1 MNIRSSAESIR
12 QASDHLEG
20 VLRTTSSVLLGLED
34 FLRTANAHRGVLDE
48 LFKCPSSLPFNRL
61 CHLVNAADASVS
73 LASVP
78 GLRDV
83 VDSIENVEQ
92 ALLDAA
98 ASFSATRRRLPSP
111 SGTVTSPSTPTV
123 VPFGGATTSPMAC
136 STVSSQHLD
145 LPPLPGGLAGA
156 PPQELTP
163 SAHHTALALSLLHQ
177 LAVPKTATKDRF
189 VGTSEPG
196 SEPEDGDVAVG
207 VAP

>member
-1 MNIRSSAESIR
+1 MGTAVPELPSESVIQLAQDQQPSWVQAQDDVEMNIRSSAESIR

-83 VDSIENVEQ
+83 VDSIEN
-92 ALLDAA
+92 
-98 ASFSATRRRLPSP
+98 
-111 SGTVTSPSTPTV
+111 
-123 VPFGGATTSPMAC
+123 
-136 STVSSQHLD
+136 
-145 LPPLPGGLAGA
+145 
-156 PPQELTP
+156 
-163 SAHHTALALSLLHQ
+163 
-177 LAVPKTATKDRF
+177 
-189 VGTSEPG
+189 
-196 SEPEDGDVAVG
+196 
-207 VAP
+207 